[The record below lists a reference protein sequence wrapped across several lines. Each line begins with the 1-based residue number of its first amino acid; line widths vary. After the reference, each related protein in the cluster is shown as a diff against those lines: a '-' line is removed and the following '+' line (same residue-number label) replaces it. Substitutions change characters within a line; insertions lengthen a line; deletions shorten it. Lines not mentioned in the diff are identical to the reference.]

1 MFFFFF
7 FNLFYI
13 KISPLFSFC
22 SVSRG
27 LHPQCKLDLE
37 SAAPAGESEP
47 RLSFP
52 FPPQPRDLYA
62 RRAAAGCGARGCAV
76 ILPKVKLPPFL
87 LDRSSVALPSPPGRK
102 RRRGDDRAEG
112 THAGKQ
118 DVESLLSGAKRRNGR
133 WHSGSVSV
141 LVRGRREPWG
151 DMAAGQEVGRGLSNY
166 VYNILTLYGFTLGWF
181 FWGGGRGVAAVLSG
195 YH

>member
-1 MFFFFF
+1 MLVFLLNVFFL
-7 FNLFYI
+7 NLFYI
-13 KISPLFSFC
+13 KISPFFSFC
-22 SVSRG
+22 SVSRR

-37 SAAPAGESEP
+37 SAAPAGESKP
-47 RLSFP
+47 HLSFP

-87 LDRSSVALPSPPGRK
+87 LDRSSVALPSPRGRK

-112 THAGKQ
+112 THAEKQ

-151 DMAAGQEVGRGLSNY
+151 GYGSRTRSGQRAEQLC
-166 VYNILTLYGFTLGWF
+166 L
-181 FWGGGRGVAAVLSG
+181 
-195 YH
+195 

>member
-1 MFFFFF
+1 M
-7 FNLFYI
+7 
-13 KISPLFSFC
+13 FSFC

-37 SAAPAGESEP
+37 SAAPAGESKP

-87 LDRSSVALPSPPGRK
+87 LDRSSVALPSPPREEAAE
-102 RRRGDDRAEG
+102 RRRPGGRDARRETRCWESFVGCKAQKWKVALWERISVGAWTPRAVGGNGSRTRSGQRAE
-112 THAGKQ
+112 Q
-118 DVESLLSGAKRRNGR
+118 LCL
-133 WHSGSVSV
+133 
-141 LVRGRREPWG
+141 
-151 DMAAGQEVGRGLSNY
+151 
-166 VYNILTLYGFTLGWF
+166 
-181 FWGGGRGVAAVLSG
+181 
-195 YH
+195 